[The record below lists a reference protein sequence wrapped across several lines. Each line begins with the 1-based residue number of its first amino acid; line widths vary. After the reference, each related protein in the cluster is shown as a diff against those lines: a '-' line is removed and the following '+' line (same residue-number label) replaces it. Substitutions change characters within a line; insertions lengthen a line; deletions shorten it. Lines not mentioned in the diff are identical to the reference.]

1 MKKKPIKKSVNNI
14 SKKEDPIKKPVSK
27 TIQKEVPKKSL
38 ANNTGKKEDPIKK
51 PVSKTVQKEVRNKSS
66 VSNTALKEVTRK
78 KPLKNIITKGIP
90 IIKKKKLKSIK
101 TIKPINFEIEEIYIF
116 ENKNFMIVAGSENTV
131 YIIYNERYIKI
142 KQENFH
148 YYINNIKI
156 IDNSNFICLKNNT
169 KLINIL
175 IKDEKIKLIFD
186 FKEEIDKILYYK
198 NKYITKAKIIINGIK
213 IWETLDN
220 GNIQLVN
227 KIGFNNSNPK
237 DFYEGIINLIPD
249 KNLLIYSGETR
260 TISNEVKTC
269 FWNLKIFKLENELQA
284 LYELIFRLNK
294 NLFIL
299 TSPSWGENEYDL
311 EIFDISQK
319 KFVNNIKLKFKQ
331 NSIEVI
337 PKKELIL
344 ISGFDY
350 NGYGVACNEYCD
362 IHIFDY
368 NFKEK
373 QVLTQVHYRSIVGM
387 KYYEKNEN
395 GELVLSYSEDGSINI
410 LLFY

>member
-1 MKKKPIKKSVNNI
+1 MYYTISNTIKKQVPTKKPIK
-14 SKKEDPIKKPVSK
+14 
-27 TIQKEVPKKSL
+27 
-38 ANNTGKKEDPIKK
+38 
-51 PVSKTVQKEVRNKSS
+51 
-66 VSNTALKEVTRK
+66 
-78 KPLKNIITKGIP
+78 NIIRKGIP

-101 TIKPINFEIEEIYIF
+101 IINQINFEIEEIYVF
-116 ENKNFMIVAGSENTV
+116 ENKNFMVVSGSENPI
-131 YIIYNERYIKI
+131 YIIYNERYIRV
-142 KQENFH
+142 KQENLH

-156 IDNSNFICLKNNT
+156 IDNNNFICLKNKN
-169 KLINIL
+169 KLINIP
-175 IKDEKIKLIFD
+175 IKDGKIKLIFD

-213 IWETLDN
+213 IWEALEN

-237 DFYEGIINLIPD
+237 DFYEGIIYLIPD
-249 KNLLIYSGETR
+249 KNLLIYSGETHI
-260 TISNEVKTC
+260 TFNEHKTC
-269 FWNLKIFKLENELQA
+269 FWNLKTFKLENELKV
-284 LYELIFRLNK
+284 LYELIKRLNK

-299 TSPSWGENEYDL
+299 TSQSWGENEYDL
-311 EIFDISQK
+311 KIFDISQK

-337 PKKELIL
+337 PKKGLIL

-350 NGYGVACNEYCD
+350 NGYGWAIGEYCD

-373 QVLTQVHYRSIVGM
+373 QVLKQVHNRSIVGM
-387 KYYEKNEN
+387 KYYEKYENE
-395 GELVLSYSEDGSINI
+395 ELVLSYSEDGSINV
-410 LLFY
+410 LLFF